1 LSSVD
6 VSMKFDTSV
15 NDIIPRTHNVKSFR
29 FPRPKDLQY
38 KAGQF
43 MFVTIKS
50 GDEEMR
56 KHFTISSSPTEKDHI
71 EFTKK
76 LTGSEYSNALETMQ
90 IGDGAI
96 IEAPYGKFTFE
107 GEYEKIGM
115 LSGGIGITPLR
126 SICKY
131 CTDMQLDTEIALL
144 YGSLT
149 ERDIVFRDEL
159 AEMQKRN
166 RNLKIVIT
174 LDHPSEDWTG
184 YKGYINIQMIKKEVP
199 DYMERAF
206 YVCGPP
212 GMIIAMENLLRDLN
226 LPQSQI
232 KREIFSGY

>member
-1 LSSVD
+1 MCT
-6 VSMKFDTSV
+6 MKYETSV
-15 NDIIPRTHNVKSFR
+15 SDIIQRTHNVKSFK

-43 MFVTIKS
+43 MFVKIKS

-76 LTGSEYSNALETMQ
+76 LTGSEFSNALETMQ
-90 IGDGAI
+90 MGDWAAI
-96 IEAPYGKFTFE
+96 DAPYGKFTFE

-144 YGSLT
+144 YGNMT
-149 ERDIVFRDEL
+149 ETDIVFRKEL
-159 AEMQKRN
+159 REMQKRN
-166 RNLKIVIT
+166 RDLKVVFT
-174 LDHPSEDWTG
+174 LDQPSEDWTG
-184 YKGYINIQMIKKEVP
+184 YTGYINVQMIKKEVP
-199 DYMERAF
+199 DYMERIF
-206 YVCGPP
+206 YICGPP
-212 GMIIAMENLLRDLN
+212 GMIRAMENLLRDLN
-226 LPQSQI
+226 LPKAQI
-232 KREIFSGY
+232 KREVFSGY

>member
-1 LSSVD
+1 
-6 VSMKFDTSV
+6 MKYETSV
-15 NDIIPRTHNVKSFR
+15 SDIIQRTHNVKSFK

-43 MFVTIKS
+43 MFVKIKS

-76 LTGSEYSNALETMQ
+76 LTGSEFSNALETMQ
-90 IGDGAI
+90 MGDWAAI
-96 IEAPYGKFTFE
+96 DAPYGKFTFE

-144 YGSLT
+144 YGNMT
-149 ERDIVFRDEL
+149 ETDIVFRKEL
-159 AEMQKRN
+159 REMQKRN
-166 RNLKIVIT
+166 RDLKVVFT
-174 LDHPSEDWTG
+174 LDQPSEDWTG
-184 YKGYINIQMIKKEVP
+184 YTGYINVQMIKKEVP
-199 DYMERAF
+199 DYMERIF
-206 YVCGPP
+206 YICGPP
-212 GMIIAMENLLRDLN
+212 GMIRAMENLLRDLN
-226 LPQSQI
+226 LPKAQI
-232 KREIFSGY
+232 KREVFSGY